1 MSKRIAY
8 VVAGTLLLSAFVTR
22 AGEGGG
28 AGEKP
33 APKFTIKEEDLQ
45 RVAVLRGGTFPWLA
59 KGQSEATPKAAPN
72 TAETAGGLMDVSG
85 GDIYLRGDGSFSRF
99 EREEELD
106 KKEVFALVDHV
117 QIDQL
122 STRTILRGESIEV
135 VRDIKRGNMEKLS
148 ASKDVEMN
156 MPGRSAKGAK
166 LEYITEFN
174 DNGQLILHMVT
185 LEGDREGRKPAT
197 LWSEKD
203 AIQSYKF
210 IMDLRLDTFHALGG
224 VLVNVTLANPAAA
237 PAGDAAAPAPAAG
250 GMLPSLAFAGGI
262 VSISCDGELRY
273 ESFSG
278 QLQLKRNVVITQ
290 AGLVIH
296 ADELLV
302 KMEAGGG
309 EAAPV
314 PGGVF
319 SGAMQSL
326 ECTGRV
332 EIQTGSHIIQC
343 DKIVFDLAETNL
355 KLEMDDADK
364 DVKIYFLDTAHA
376 GGRMAKH
383 LTMAKHRIEI
393 VGGKQM
399 SDVAV
404 SLKLFNGE
412 VPRIRQER
420 QPVIPGK

>member
-1 MSKRIAY
+1 MNRRIAY
-8 VVAGTLLLSAFVTR
+8 SVAAVLALAAAGAR

-33 APKFTIKEEDLQ
+33 EPKFTIKEEDLQ
-45 RVAVLRGGTFPWLA
+45 RVPVRRGGTFPWLA
-59 KGQSEATPKAAPN
+59 KGEAVPKAGANAGEAP
-72 TAETAGGLMDVSG
+72 GGLMDVSG
-85 GDIYLRGDGSFSRF
+85 GDIYLRGDGAFSRF
-99 EREEELD
+99 EREQELD

-122 STRTILRGESIEV
+122 STHTILRGNSIEV
-135 VRDIKRGNMEKLS
+135 VRDIKTGNMEKL
-148 ASKDVEMN
+148 AAKNNVEMN

-174 DNGQLILHMVT
+174 ENGQLIIHMVM

-203 AIQSYKF
+203 AIQSYNF
-210 IMDLRLDTFHALGG
+210 IMDLRQDTFRAVGG
-224 VLVNVTLANPAAA
+224 VLVNVTLAVDTAAA
-237 PAGDAAAPAPAAG
+237 PAVDAPAPAAG

-262 VSISCDGELRY
+262 VSISCDGELLY

-278 QLQLKRNVVITQ
+278 QLRLKRNVIIRQ

-302 KMEAGGG
+302 KMESGDAA

-332 EIQTGSHIIQC
+332 EIQTSSHIIQC
-343 DKIVFDLAETNL
+343 DKIVFELANTNL
-355 KLEMDDADK
+355 KLEMNDAEQ
-364 DVKIYFLDTAHA
+364 DVKIYFRDTAQPN
-376 GGRMAKH
+376 GRMAKH
-383 LTMAKHRIEI
+383 LTLAKHRIEI
-393 VGGKQM
+393 VGGRQM

-412 VPRIRQER
+412 IPRIRQER
-420 QPVIPGK
+420 QPIIPGK

>member
-1 MSKRIAY
+1 MNRRVAYCIAF
-8 VVAGTLLLSAFVTR
+8 AFVLSGTAAR
-22 AGEGGG
+22 GGE
-28 AGEKP
+28 GEKP

-45 RVAVLRGGTFPWLA
+45 RVPVRRGGTFPWLA
-59 KGQSEATPKAAPN
+59 KVEAAPKAGTN
-72 TAETAGGLMDVSG
+72 TPETAGGLMDVSG
-85 GDIYLRGDGSFSRF
+85 GDIYLRGDGTFSRF
-99 EREEELD
+99 EREVELD

-122 STRTILRGESIEV
+122 STGTILRGESIEV
-135 VRDIKRGNMEKLS
+135 VRDIKSGNMEKL
-148 ASKDVEMN
+148 AATKDVEMN

-174 DNGQLILHMVT
+174 DNGQIIIHMVM
-185 LEGDREGRKPAT
+185 LDGDREARRPAT

-210 IMDLRLDTFHALGG
+210 IMDLRQDTFRALGG
-224 VLVNVTLANPAAA
+224 VLVNVTLAAPA
-237 PAGDAAAPAPAAG
+237 PAGEASEAPAAG
-250 GMLPSLAFAGGI
+250 GMLPSLAFAGGV

-278 QLQLKRNVVITQ
+278 QLSLKRNVIITQ

-302 KMEAGGG
+302 KMESGGPA
-309 EAAPV
+309 EAAPM

-319 SGAMQSL
+319 SGAMESL

-332 EIQTGSHIIQC
+332 EIQTSSHVIQC
-343 DKIVFDLAETNL
+343 DKIVFDLARTNL
-355 KLEMDDADK
+355 KLEMEDADK
-364 DVKIYFLDTAHA
+364 DVKIYFRDAA
-376 GGRMAKH
+376 QPNGRIAKH

-412 VPRIRQER
+412 IPRIRQER
-420 QPVIPGK
+420 QPIIPGK